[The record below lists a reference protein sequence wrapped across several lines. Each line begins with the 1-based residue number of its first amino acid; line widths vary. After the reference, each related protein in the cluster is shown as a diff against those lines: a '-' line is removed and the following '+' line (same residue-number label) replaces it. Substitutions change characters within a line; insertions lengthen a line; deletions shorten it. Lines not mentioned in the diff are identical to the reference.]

1 MDGAAKK
8 EDSLENG
15 DEKVT
20 LLGGKQ
26 RRDFIAPFA
35 KQTLPWLQP
44 EGCPE
49 SSPHFAPGECSW
61 TCGAAEFLDDLAG
74 WQSAPMW

>member
-8 EDSLENG
+8 DDSLENG

-26 RRDFIAPFA
+26 RRDFIARFA
-35 KQTLPWLQP
+35 AD
-44 EGCPE
+44 
-49 SSPHFAPGECSW
+49 FA
-61 TCGAAEFLDDLAG
+61 
-74 WQSAPMW
+74 SACLR